1 MSALNKASASVHNM
15 SKQPIATVA
24 AVALDPT
31 FSLTFSDQQTRL
43 PLIPLS
49 TVSRTL
55 KFRRLIFAPLV
66 SPLPAQRLA
75 EATYPGDH
83 EKVGAGQPTDWV
95 ALPGKGNDSPWLG
108 PTFIEEETTYLTFGK
123 K

>member
-1 MSALNKASASVHNM
+1 MNALNKASASVHNM
-15 SKQPIATVA
+15 SKQPIATG
-24 AVALDPT
+24 VALDPT

-43 PLIPLS
+43 PLTPLS

-66 SPLPAQRLA
+66 SPLPASGQA

-83 EKVGAGQPTDWV
+83 EKVGAGQPTYWA
-95 ALPGKGNDSPWLG
+95 ALPGKGNDSP
-108 PTFIEEETTYLTFGK
+108 
-123 K
+123 

>member
-15 SKQPIATVA
+15 SKQPIATAA

-31 FSLTFSDQQTRL
+31 FSPTFSDQRTRL

-66 SPLPAQRLA
+66 SPLPASGQA
-75 EATYPGDH
+75 EATYPGDR
-83 EKVGAGQPTDWV
+83 EKVDAGQPTDWV
-95 ALPGKGNDSPWLG
+95 ALPGKGNDSP
-108 PTFIEEETTYLTFGK
+108 
-123 K
+123 

>member
-1 MSALNKASASVHNM
+1 MNALNKASASVHNM
-15 SKQPIATVA
+15 SKQPIATA
-24 AVALDPT
+24 AGVALDST

-66 SPLPAQRLA
+66 SPPPSRRLM
-75 EATYPGDH
+75 EVTYPGDH
-83 EKVGAGQPTDWV
+83 EKVGAGPHTDWV
-95 ALPGKGNDSPWLG
+95 AIPGK
-108 PTFIEEETTYLTFGK
+108 ETTHLG
-123 K
+123 